1 MAHTLDQIVV
11 VDVESTC
18 WEGQPPPG
26 EESEIVEIGVCLV
39 DVATGVRSERRSILV
54 RPERS
59 HVSPFCTQLTKR
71 TP

>member
-1 MAHTLDQIVV
+1 MARTLDQIVV

-26 EESEIVEIGVCLV
+26 EESEISEIGVCLV
-39 DVATGVRSERRSILV
+39 DVATGARAERRSILI

-59 HVSPFCTQLTKR
+59 RVSPYCTSLTKR
-71 TP
+71 AP